1 MSSLHERLARART
14 AGVLSPSAPREP
26 DQRQLHRTRPDPL
39 AELRQKVHRALVE
52 ALGPRLYNSEM
63 SSDQLHDKV
72 REMLQRALE
81 EEETPL
87 TRDERRRLVSEI
99 ADDVLG
105 FGPIEPFLRDPSVT
119 EIMINAPDVIYVERE
134 GRIFPA
140 EGRFVDETHLRR
152 VIDKMVGLVGRRID
166 ESSPYVDA
174 RLPDGSRINA
184 VIAPLCVNGGP
195 YLTVRKFAPDPY
207 QADDLITFGTMS
219 AKAAKFLARAVS
231 GRLNVLVAGGAGAGK
246 TTTLNVL
253 SSWLPADERI
263 VTIEDAAELQLR
275 QPHWLRLEYRP
286 PNIEGRGEVTIRDLV
301 RNALRMRPDRI
312 VVGEVR
318 GGEAL
323 DMLQAMNTGHDGSL
337 TTVHANSPRDVLSR
351 LETMVLMAG
360 VDIPVRAI
368 REQIS
373 SALNL
378 IVHQARLK
386 DGSRRLTHI
395 TEIVGMEGDVITLQD
410 IYTFDYRAGIDEN
423 GRFRGVIQPTGLR
436 PRFLDRLS
444 DHGVHFD
451 PDLFTSDNGTVPL
464 AMRR

>member
-26 DQRQLHRTRPDPL
+26 DQRQLHRARPDPL

-52 ALGPRLYNSEM
+52 ALGPRLYDSEL
-63 SSDQLHDKV
+63 SSEQLHTKV

-87 TRDERRRLVSEI
+87 TTEERRRLVTEI

-105 FGPIEPFLRDPSVT
+105 FGPIEPFLRDPTVT
-119 EIMINAPDVIYVERE
+119 EIMVNSPDVIYVERE

-219 AKAAKFLARAVS
+219 ARAAKFLSKAIS
-231 GRLNVLVAGGAGAGK
+231 GRLNVLVSGGAGAGK

-253 SSWLPADERI
+253 SSWLPANERI

-386 DGSRRLTHI
+386 DGTRRLTHI

>member
-39 AELRQKVHRALVE
+39 AELRQKVHRSLVE
-52 ALGPRLYNSEM
+52 ALGPRLYDSEM

-119 EIMINAPDVIYVERE
+119 EIMVNAPDVIYVERE

-219 AKAAKFLARAVS
+219 AKAAKFLSKAIS
-231 GRLNVLVAGGAGAGK
+231 GRLNVLVSGGAGAGK

-286 PNIEGRGEVTIRDLV
+286 PNIEDRGEVTIRDLV